1 MQSSQEGVGA
11 WPHRSDADWP
21 QRSELR
27 AWFAGGPGGGDDIS
41 PSRRDT
47 LKAARV
53 FELVAQPEE
62 SSTPTRS
69 HARLAAAFA
78 GALGVVVG
86 LLLALLLAHTAF
98 APDNDCRAAVRGVA
112 ACAHAAR

>member
-1 MQSSQEGVGA
+1 MQSSVEGAGVWPQWSDGA
-11 WPHRSDADWP
+11 WP

-27 AWFAGGPGGGDDIS
+27 ASLMEWTGGVDAS

-47 LKAARV
+47 LKAAKV
-53 FELVAQPEE
+53 FELVGQPQENP
-62 SSTPTRS
+62 TPARS
-69 HARLAAAFA
+69 QARLAAALA

-98 APDNDCRAAVRGVA
+98 APDNDCRAGATGVS